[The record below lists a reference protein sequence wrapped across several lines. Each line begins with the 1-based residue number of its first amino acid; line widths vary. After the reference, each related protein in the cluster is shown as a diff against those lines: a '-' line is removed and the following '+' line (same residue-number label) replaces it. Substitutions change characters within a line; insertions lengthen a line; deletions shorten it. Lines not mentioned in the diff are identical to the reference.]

1 MATAAGRRRR
11 DSTLSMDYEDPADG
25 LHGPGAVALSQSF
38 ASGSLTELSSLYSMS
53 EDVRIIILTYNDR
66 TVTHLHIKW
75 GVAVGPPSS
84 ELVLD
89 ICPLPGYTPP
99 VTNPR

>member
-66 TVTHLHIKW
+66 TVTHLHIKCRPW
-75 GVAVGPPSS
+75 
-84 ELVLD
+84 L
-89 ICPLPGYTPP
+89 
-99 VTNPR
+99 